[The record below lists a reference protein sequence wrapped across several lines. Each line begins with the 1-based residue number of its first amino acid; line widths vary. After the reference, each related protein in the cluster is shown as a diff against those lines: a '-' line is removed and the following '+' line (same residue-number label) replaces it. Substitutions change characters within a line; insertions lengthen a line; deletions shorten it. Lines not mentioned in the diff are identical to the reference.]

1 MTTDRRQRLLLLLN
15 KQSRISVAELAVILA
30 ISPRTVSGDL
40 RALASEGQS
49 VRIRGDE
56 VLFDRAGPG
65 RNGDSSAF
73 RSQMHQDAK
82 RSIARWAAGLV
93 KNGDTILMDASTT
106 AFNMVPFLA
115 ERRGLVVLTNGI
127 EAGRCLA
134 ENTSNTVLLVAGI
147 IRSDGS
153 AVVGPLYEPV
163 LRNRH
168 IAAAF
173 VSCKGFSL
181 AAGLTEAD
189 PNEAAIKSQMIP
201 LAQSVVALI
210 DSSKFGQVYQ
220 TPFARADQVTHIF
233 SDDGLE
239 PYWVQQVQEAS
250 IVLTRCP
257 VLL

>member
-1 MTTDRRQRLLLLLN
+1 VN
-15 KQSRISVAELAVILA
+15 
-30 ISPRTVSGDL
+30 
-40 RALASEGQS
+40 
-49 VRIRGDE
+49 
-56 VLFDRAGPG
+56 
-65 RNGDSSAF
+65 
-73 RSQMHQDAK
+73 QDAK

-134 ENTSNTVLLVAGI
+134 ENTSNTVLLVAGV

-168 IAAAF
+168 ITAAF

-189 PNEAAIKSQMIP
+189 PNEAAIKSRTVP
-201 LAQSVVALI
+201 LTQSVVALI
-210 DSSKFGQVYQ
+210 DSNKFGQVYQ

-257 VLL
+257 VSL